1 MENIKNL
8 AKALVKATAQIEG
21 ATKDSTNP
29 HFRNKY
35 ADLASVTDAI
45 KKPLND
51 HGLTYSQIIHRLE
64 GGVGVETLI
73 IHESGETMSNGIA
86 FVPAPKNDPHG
97 YGSALTYARR
107 YSLSA
112 CFGVIQEDDDAN
124 GATNKLPTQ
133 VPNKPITKPSAPQTK
148 QVQVKELQ
156 PFTEEKYL
164 KLVELHETDPT
175 LLEKTCE
182 YYRITQEWKE
192 RFYKDTNKIWK

>member
-1 MENIKNL
+1 
-8 AKALVKATAQIEG
+8 
-21 ATKDSTNP
+21 
-29 HFRNKY
+29 
-35 ADLASVTDAI
+35 
-45 KKPLND
+45 
-51 HGLTYSQIIHRLE
+51 
-64 GGVGVETLI
+64 
-73 IHESGETMSNGIA
+73 
-86 FVPAPKNDPHG
+86 
-97 YGSALTYARR
+97 
-107 YSLSA
+107 
-112 CFGVIQEDDDAN
+112 VIQEDDDAN

-133 VPNKPITKPSAPQTK
+133 VTNKPITKPSAPQTK

>member
-1 MENIKNL
+1 
-8 AKALVKATAQIEG
+8 
-21 ATKDSTNP
+21 
-29 HFRNKY
+29 
-35 ADLASVTDAI
+35 VTDAI

-51 HGLTYSQIIHRLE
+51 NGLTYSQIIHRLE

>member
-21 ATKDSTNP
+21 ASKDSTNP
-29 HFRNKY
+29 HFQKKY

-51 HGLTYSQIIHRLE
+51 NGLTYSQIIHRLE

-148 QVQVKELQ
+148 QAQVKELQ